1 MKTILLLITV
11 FTLTF
16 SKAQSLYFPPITGTT
31 WETTDPLSLGYCQ
44 ENIDNLYDYLDDTH
58 SKAFILLQDGKIV
71 FEKYFGTFTKDSL
84 HVWNS
89 AGKTLTAMAVGIA
102 QKEGFLDIHDTTSQ
116 YLGQGWTSLNPQQ
129 EEKIT
134 ILNQLTMTSGLGY
147 AAGTDH
153 YCTDPACLV
162 YLADPNT
169 RWSYHNGPYTLL
181 DGVIEA
187 ATGVNL
193 NTYVSQK
200 IKSQIGMNGAFV
212 QVDYNNIFISNAR
225 SMARY
230 GLLLLGGGTWNGT
243 PILDDAAY
251 FQAMTNS
258 SQNLNPSYG
267 YLTWL
272 NGKSSWMVPSA
283 DVQVS
288 IPGSAMP
295 NAPDDTYAAMG
306 KNGQFINVVPSQNLV
321 FIRMGD
327 ADGTSLVGN
336 QYCDTIW
343 QKINALACTGNT
355 LEINQDEKIRL
366 YPNPSKD
373 FLAIQSDKEIL
384 KYKISDMNGK
394 LYVLP
399 FKNNKSDSYRIE
411 IGNLEKGIY
420 FIELFYENEIK
431 CLKFVKE

>member
-1 MKTILLLITV
+1 MKIKHLLLV
-11 FTLTF
+11 FLLSF
-16 SKAQSLYFPPITGTT
+16 APFVESQSLYFPPLTGST
-31 WETTDPLSLGYCQ
+31 WDTMSPQTLGYCQ
-44 ENIDNLYDYLDDTH
+44 PNIDILQDYLETTN
-58 SKAFILLQDGKIV
+58 SKAFILLKDGKIV
-71 FEKYFGTFTKDSL
+71 FEWYYGTFTKDSL

-102 QKEGFLDIHDTTSQ
+102 QEEGYLNITDTTSN
-116 YLGQGWTSLNPQQ
+116 YLGQGWTSLTPQQ

-147 AAGTDH
+147 ATGTDH

-162 YLADPNT
+162 YVADPNT

-193 NTYVSQK
+193 NTYVNQK
-200 IKSQIGMNGAFV
+200 IRSKIGMNGLFFP
-212 QVDYNNIFISNAR
+212 VDYNNINLSNAR

-230 GLLLLGGGTWNGT
+230 GLLLLGKGTWNGT
-243 PILDDAAY
+243 TVLGDTTY
-251 FQAMTNS
+251 FHNMTNS

-272 NGKSSWMVPSA
+272 NGKSSYMVPSA
-283 DVQVS
+283 DVQIS

-295 NAPDDTYAAMG
+295 NAPNDTYAAMG

-327 ADGTSLVGN
+327 ADGNSLIGN
-336 QYCDTIW
+336 QYNDTIW
-343 QKINALACTGNT
+343 QKINQLVCLGNVG
-355 LEINQDEKIRL
+355 EIVKSSVSIK
-366 YPNPSKD
+366 PNPSQHFLNISSEKAILSLEIKD
-373 FLAIQSDKEIL
+373 L
-384 KYKISDMNGK
+384 NGK
-394 LYVLP
+394 SIAK
-399 FKNNKSDSYRIE
+399 FGAEKQINIE
-411 IGNLEKGIY
+411 HLIEGLY
-420 FIELFYENEIK
+420 FIQVQLEDSIETYRFIK
-431 CLKFVKE
+431 N